1 MALLTDLPNELLH
14 EIMVIASDDGFHHKR
29 LKKFALVN
37 KQLRTVAFPLL
48 VRLWNNYYG
57 KPKLGLLALHLL
69 RYPQHRSQLR
79 TLIFQNYYAD
89 KGSQSPSGYRATF
102 YQTLPHRPEIL
113 NELAEEAK
121 RTLPDLAESSE
132 GWIDRI
138 RQGQVGAILAL
149 ILAWATSLTTVYLYF
164 RGIYE
169 SADKD
174 LVGRCLSRQT
184 RVRFV
189 SCCIGY
195 FLPLP
200 RNMESFAPDT
210 FVSILPGS
218 LETCHLDWLMRHV
231 ISQHLEARPD
241 SRYNKGQ
248 AHSCIMKA
256 IYVLLQE
263 AGPGRKFSKL
273 RNIDFSLLGINVWSR
288 PTLDKAVE
296 ELNKVV
302 ELAKSRGVELDYY
315 DYTDKEYRTTAVRVS
330 TCDT

>member
-14 EIMVIASDDGFHHKR
+14 EIMVIASKDGFHHKR
-29 LKKFALVN
+29 LKNFALVN

-138 RQGQVGAILAL
+138 RQGQ
-149 ILAWATSLTTVYLYF
+149 
-164 RGIYE
+164 
-169 SADKD
+169 
-174 LVGRCLSRQT
+174 
-184 RVRFV
+184 
-189 SCCIGY
+189 
-195 FLPLP
+195 
-200 RNMESFAPDT
+200 
-210 FVSILPGS
+210 
-218 LETCHLDWLMRHV
+218 
-231 ISQHLEARPD
+231 
-241 SRYNKGQ
+241 
-248 AHSCIMKA
+248 
-256 IYVLLQE
+256 E

-273 RNIDFSLLGINVWSR
+273 RNIDFSLLGINVWSK

-315 DYTDKEYRTTAVRVS
+315 DYTDKEYRTTAVCVS